1 MLVEKI
7 NVDEEMNDVVV
18 MCDINIDLDV
28 IPEDFKDIDE
38 DDTIDES
45 LLNDFFEEFIKYY
58 PKFELCSEIFLQD
71 KDEDDN
77 SCHIQFT
84 ITDENME
91 SDVDSIDEDE
101 NLTKFLRDK
110 YSAKDVEVSFCS
122 YDHIN

>member
-28 IPEDFKDIDE
+28 IPQDFKDIHE